1 MDIDF
6 NRGLT
11 RLYVLL
17 WAAWLGYWLLH
28 LPRLVV
34 SSRAPLVEVGVVGV
48 VLPGLLLLALR
59 WVGAGFRPSRNA
71 STRGPGQ

>member
-6 NRGLT
+6 DRGLT

-28 LPRLVV
+28 LPRAFLFVDKP
-34 SSRAPLVEVGVVGV
+34 RALIETGLIGIL
-48 VLPGLLLLALR
+48 LPGLLLLALK
-59 WVGAGFRPSRNA
+59 WVGAGFRSSRKTG
-71 STRGPGQ
+71 S